1 MGKMSRRRSEQ
12 TWRELVA
19 QQVGSGLS
27 VQAFCGREHLN
38 VNTFYGWRSKLQART
53 AVSAGTASVSKAQVS
68 EPAGGF
74 IDLGSLQGSASR
86 YEIRLDFGGGV
97 VLQVV
102 RG

>member
-38 VNTFYGWRSKLQART
+38 VNTFYGWRSKLRASAARRED
-53 AVSAGTASVSKAQVS
+53 AAAMSGSKAS
-68 EPAGGF
+68 ERSGDF
-74 IDLGSLQGSASR
+74 IDLGSLGGGSSR
-86 YEIRLDFGGGV
+86 YEIRLDLGGGV
-97 VLQVV
+97 VLQVM